1 MLSIKWRAELRKCGS
16 IPIAFDILS
25 ISMYSNELRNCGTA
39 ELQSRLDQ
47 VCIAFDILSI
57 IIYSLFE
64 FYKITKW
71 KNLLIQSFNNTI
83 NTVWFNVD
91 EKYNTKNYNMT
102 KIYLIQSCVDWNIFF
117 SWLLFQHFMYIFRE
131 SISVLFLDIPV

>member
-91 EKYNTKNYNMT
+91 EKYNTKNYNMIRCWFNENKLMNNEHAVHPYFT
-102 KIYLIQSCVDWNIFF
+102 KLKRNDKVI
-117 SWLLFQHFMYIFRE
+117 
-131 SISVLFLDIPV
+131 

>member
-1 MLSIKWRAELRKCGS
+1 MFLLRNCGTAELQSRLYRVC
-16 IPIAFDILS
+16 IAFDILS

-39 ELQSRLDQ
+39 ELQSRLYQ

-91 EKYNTKNYNMT
+91 EKYNTKNYNMIRCRFNENKRAIIT
-102 KIYLIQSCVDWNIFF
+102 KKYNMVYKNYYFIQC
-117 SWLLFQHFMYIFRE
+117 L
-131 SISVLFLDIPV
+131 